1 MSHCATSRWRVE
13 PEAGPPLSRTRRPKH
28 LPMKFLKDNWVWIV
42 APVVTVLIVV
52 LALLWFTDGGP
63 ADDFT
68 YPLN

>member
-1 MSHCATSRWRVE
+1 
-13 PEAGPPLSRTRRPKH
+13 
-28 LPMKFLKDNWVWIV
+28 MKFLKDNWVWIV